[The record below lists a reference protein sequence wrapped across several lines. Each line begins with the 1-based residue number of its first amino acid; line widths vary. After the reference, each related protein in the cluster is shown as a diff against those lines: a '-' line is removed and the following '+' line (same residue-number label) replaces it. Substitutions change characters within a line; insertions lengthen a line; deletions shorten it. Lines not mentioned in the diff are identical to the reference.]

1 MTVLDARTVGGSGST
16 EAPGTDTVLGGAFP
30 MKGTLRTEQYFLAG
44 SRARAEESELD
55 VTAGRANLGGTGDAR
70 GGGDSFRATEDMNSD
85 FLYEVDVLVVLSNID
100 IIRIFKPSTRGLRGW
115 INSSTTKSLQ
125 TNK

>member
-16 EAPGTDTVLGGAFP
+16 EAPGTQTVLGGAFP

-44 SRARAEESELD
+44 SSARAEESELD

-70 GGGDSFRATEDMNSD
+70 GGGDSFRATEDMNND
-85 FLYEVDVLVVLSNID
+85 FL
-100 IIRIFKPSTRGLRGW
+100 
-115 INSSTTKSLQ
+115 
-125 TNK
+125 